1 MANLTI
7 TVGNVIAAS
16 TASKASGLAGETI
29 TAGMPVY
36 THTDGL
42 FYKADTDTA
51 LHAAATGISLHA
63 ASANQPLQ
71 IITSGA
77 LTLGSILTKGS
88 LIYLSVD
95 VGIMNQLTDGD
106 SPDGF
111 LTTNDFRTVLGTAT
125 SATVMNVAIIQ
136 SGVNAA

>member
-16 TASKASGLAGETI
+16 TASKASSLAGETI

-42 FYKADTDTA
+42 YYKADTDTA
-51 LHAAATGISLHA
+51 LHAAVTGISLHA

-95 VGIMNQLTDGD
+95 VGVMNQLLDGD

-111 LTTNDFRTVLGTAT
+111 LTSNDFRTVLGTAT
-125 SATVMNVAIIQ
+125 STTVMNVAITQ
-136 SGVNAA
+136 SGVNGA